1 MDADAS
7 VKEGFLVRLNSARQR
22 RMDTGESVKKGYLDG
37 KINRANRADMLHWE
51 LENAEKS

>member
-7 VKEGFLVRLNSARQR
+7 VKEGFWVRLNSARQR
-22 RMDTGESVKKGYLDG
+22 RMDTGESVKKGYLGG